1 MQHRT
6 LIPGLRVRVAQ
17 RIATRDGAWTTEVE
31 GKVVSC
37 GDRSTGSWFAQGK
50 NDRLWLHRLRIERD
64 DGELIDL
71 TLDRHSTVTV
81 LQSAESGL

>member
-1 MQHRT
+1 MHHPT
-6 LIPGLRVRVAQ
+6 LNPGLRVRVAQ
-17 RIATRDGAWTTEVE
+17 RIAKRDGAWTTEVE

-37 GDRSTGSWFAQGK
+37 DARPTGSWFAHGK